1 MFERINMH
9 KINTLDYAFETDF
22 KQNPR
27 LLTKLDIKRVISIL
41 SSILTNVFKIT
52 PQFSDDPIDYLFVPI
67 INPSSCKINLDLAD
81 YNFDTSFYFNII
93 DDMYFLYRVE
103 ITLLD
108 FIYCNIDEESKQRL
122 LNSLPIKNNM
132 PMAINCSISSDINYS
147 ILSTSFN
154 YFTAVSVKN
163 TPYPVTLFDF
173 TYTLDNIRN
182 LCLTLKVSQNVT
194 NQIMPSVQKVY
205 SDIKDIEK
213 EKIGLFYKLLC
224 AKNKNTPIEMVYHD
238 FNHDNMTDLKT
249 VQLLFNDFMN
259 KDIDILRHNNE
270 IISMLAI

>member
-1 MFERINMH
+1 MFERISMYN
-9 KINTLDYAFETDF
+9 INTLDYAFETDF
-22 KQNPR
+22 KQKPR
-27 LLTKLDIKRVISIL
+27 LLTELDTKRIISIL

-52 PQFSDDPIDYLFVPI
+52 PQFSDDPVDGLFVPI
-67 INPSSCKINLDLAD
+67 INPSSCKVNLDLAD

-108 FIYCNIDEESKQRL
+108 FIYCNIDEDSKQRL

-213 EKIGLFYKLLC
+213 EKVGLFYQLLC
-224 AKNKNTPIEMVYHD
+224 SKNKNTPIEMVYHD
-238 FNHDNMTDLKT
+238 FNHENMTDLKT

-270 IISMLAI
+270 IISMLTI

>member
-1 MFERINMH
+1 MFERINMYN
-9 KINTLDYAFETDF
+9 INTLDYAFETDF
-22 KQNPR
+22 KQKPR
-27 LLTKLDIKRVISIL
+27 LLTELDTKRIISIL
-41 SSILTNVFKIT
+41 SSILTHVFKIT
-52 PQFSDDPIDYLFVPI
+52 PQFSADPIDYLFVPI
-67 INPSSCKINLDLAD
+67 INPSSCRINLDLAD

-108 FIYCNIDEESKQRL
+108 FIYCNIDEDSKQRI

-132 PMAINCSISSDINYS
+132 PIAINCSISSDINYS

-163 TPYPVTLFDF
+163 KPYPITLFDF

-194 NQIMPSVQKVY
+194 NQTMPSIQKVY
-205 SDIKDIEK
+205 LDINDIEK
-213 EKIGLFYKLLC
+213 EKVGLFYQLLC
-224 AKNKNTPIEMVYHD
+224 AKNKNTPIEMVYRD
-238 FNHDNMTDLKT
+238 FNHENMTDLKT